1 MIFLRKTY
9 CTLFVLFLAFS
20 NNIFSQGLPNTLPK
34 VEEIRQQLKENG
46 INEEEFVKRLGQKGY
61 NLESI
66 NPNNTSQVKA
76 VQVAANDV
84 FVQMKAESEN
94 KKAKKI
100 LENTE
105 STESVKDDGTLKS
118 NTSAKDDGTPKSN
131 TSAKDKGAAILN
143 TETKDKGAPITEKQA
158 KDALKNTIQN
168 TEATKEVADKIKDGA
183 TIEQALTED
192 ITKKLN
198 DKLAP
203 AKTYGQQ
210 IFRDKNIAI
219 YRQSKDV
226 KPPETYVLGPG
237 DKIGV
242 SIWGYS
248 QESLLFE
255 ISPDG
260 FIKPDAMPRIYLKGI
275 TLSKAKSLLYSR
287 FSQSYRFRPEEFE
300 ITINFAR
307 TITVN
312 VVGEVINFGSFNLPA
327 TNTAFNALAAS
338 GGPSDIGS
346 VRNIVLKRNG
356 KDQRI
361 DVYEFLLNPSVQNN
375 LSLEENDYIYVPVAE
390 KLVTIEGSINR
401 PNRYELLKNESL
413 KNLIFY
419 AAGLPE
425 RAIQSNCVVKR
436 IVNDKEEIINVPLA
450 EVMEGKIKFEL
461 KNGDVVS
468 ISALEKNY
476 ENKLSISGAIDFP
489 GEYAVSD
496 NFKLI
501 DLLKK
506 ARLNKETSLDLAY
519 IIRTESDNTVSY
531 QKVNLDSVVS
541 NKKDVMLKAS
551 DRIIVFNKR
560 DVKEIRAVSIVGA
573 VRKEGKFPFSEEL
586 KLRDLIILSNGLQS
600 DATDFAYIERF
611 NVKNENEKQ
620 YIRVNIDNALIN
632 PNSSD
637 NIKLEPGDRIQ
648 TFSNTIYTNT
658 STVSVEGAVKKP
670 GTFQL
675 GKGITV
681 KDVLVLSQG
690 FVESASPIR
699 VEIFRVL
706 IQENQPTKTIVS
718 SIGFDRNFN
727 QISGDSN
734 FELQPYD
741 LIVVRTVPDFSLQKV
756 VNLTGQVIYP
766 GNYAIL
772 KKDETITDLIKR
784 AGGLSQDAFPP
795 GTRIMRKTDEEGTV
809 LIKLEE
815 ALLNP
820 KSNSNIVLKEGDEIF
835 IPKTKDLVSIYTV
848 GTRSREFNVQKDDV
862 INVPYFVGKSAKYYI
877 EEYTGGLYADKEV
890 KWKDVYVEY
899 PNGKLKKSMNFLF
912 FKTYPKVDIG
922 SKIKVTLKEV
932 KRVEKPE
939 KAKDPDKLDRLIQRT
954 TMATALV
961 TLIVGLLNALKKP

>member
-1 MIFLRKTY
+1 MNFSKKTY
-9 CTLFVLFLAFS
+9 YPFFILFFALS
-20 NNIFSQGLPNTLPK
+20 NNIFSQGLPNSLPK
-34 VEEIRQQLKENG
+34 VEEIRQQLKDNG

-61 NLESI
+61 NLESV
-66 NPNNTSQVKA
+66 NPNNMSQVKA
-76 VQVAANDV
+76 VQAAANDV
-84 FVQMKAESEN
+84 FAQMKAEGEN
-94 KKAKKI
+94 KKAKKAS
-100 LENTE
+100 ENTQNTGN
-105 STESVKDDGTLKS
+105 TEGTDA
-118 NTSAKDDGTPKSN
+118 AKNDGTPNNN
-131 TSAKDKGAAILN
+131 TS
-143 TETKDKGAPITEKQA
+143 TKDKGAPINSTDTKDKGTPVTEDQA
-158 KDALKNTIQN
+158 KGALKGTIQN
-168 TEATKEVADKIKDGA
+168 TEATKEVANKIKEGA
-183 TIEQALTED
+183 TLEQALTED
-192 ITKKLN
+192 VAKKLN
-198 DKLAP
+198 DNLAP

-226 KPPETYVLGPG
+226 KPPESYVLGPG

-275 TLSKAKSLLYSR
+275 SLGKAKNLLNSR

-300 ITINFAR
+300 VTINFAR

-312 VVGEVINFGSFNLPA
+312 VVGEVVNFGSFNLPA
-327 TNTAFNALAAS
+327 TNSAFNALAAS

-356 KDQRI
+356 KDKRI
-361 DVYEFLLNPSVQNN
+361 DVYEFLLNPSVQND

-401 PNRYELLKNESL
+401 PNRYELLKSESL

-425 RAIQSNCVVKR
+425 RAVQSNCVVKR
-436 IVNDKEEIINVPLA
+436 IINDKEEIINVPLA

-461 KNGDVVS
+461 RNGDVVS

-489 GEYAVSD
+489 GEYAVSE
-496 NFKLI
+496 NFKLAE
-501 DLLKK
+501 LLKK
-506 ARLNKETSLDLAY
+506 ARLNKESSLDLAY
-519 IIRTESDNTVSY
+519 IIRTESDNTISY

-541 NKKDVMLKAS
+541 NKKDVILKAS
-551 DRIIVFNKR
+551 DRVIVFNKR
-560 DVKEIRAVSIVGA
+560 DVKEIRTVNIEGS
-573 VRKEGKFPFSEEL
+573 VRKEGKFPYSAEL
-586 KLRDLIILSNGLQS
+586 KLRDLVILSNGLQP

-620 YIRVNIDNALIN
+620 YIRVNVDNALIN

-648 TFSNTIYTNT
+648 TFSNTIYSNI

-670 GTFQL
+670 GKFQL

-681 KDVLVLSQG
+681 KDVIVLSQG
-690 FVESASPIR
+690 FVESASPVR

-706 IQENQPTKTIVS
+706 IQENTPTKTIVS
-718 SIGFDRNFN
+718 TIGFDRNFN
-727 QISGDSN
+727 QISGESN

-741 LIVVRTVPDFSLQKV
+741 LIVVRSVPDFSLQKIV
-756 VNLTGQVIYP
+756 TIDGQVIYP

-772 KKDETITDLIKR
+772 KKDETITELIKR

-795 GTRIMRKTDEEGTV
+795 GTRIIRKTDEEGTV

-820 KSNSNIVLKEGDEIF
+820 KSNSNIVLKDGDSIY

-848 GTRSREFNVQKDDV
+848 GTRSREFNVQKDDI
-862 INVPYFVGKSAKYYI
+862 INVPFFVGRTAKYYI
-877 EEYTGGLYADKEV
+877 KEYTGGLYSDKDV

-922 SKIKVTLKEV
+922 SKIKVSLKDV

-939 KAKDPDKLDRLIQRT
+939 KAKDPEKLDRLIQRT

-961 TLIVGLLNALKKP
+961 TLVVGLLNALKK

>member
-1 MIFLRKTY
+1 MIFSKKAYYSVFILLIGFTSS
-9 CTLFVLFLAFS
+9 V
-20 NNIFSQGLPNTLPK
+20 FSQGLPNNLPK
-34 VEEIRQQLKENG
+34 VDEIRQQLKENG
-46 INEEEFVKRLGQKGY
+46 INEEEFVKRLGQKGF
-61 NLESI
+61 NLESV

-76 VQVAANDV
+76 VQAAANDV
-84 FVQMKAESEN
+84 FVQMKAENQN

-100 LENTE
+100 LETTE
-105 STESVKDDGTLKS
+105 PAESAES
-118 NTSAKDDGTPKSN
+118 SKDDGTPKNN
-131 TSAKDKGAAILN
+131 TGSKDVGTPNLN
-143 TETKDKGAPITEKQA
+143 TDTKDRGTPITEKQA
-158 KDALKNTIQN
+158 KDALKSTIQN
-168 TEATKEVADKIKDGA
+168 TEATKEVATKIKEGA
-183 TIEQALTED
+183 TLEQALTED

-203 AKTYGQQ
+203 ATTYGQQ

-226 KPPETYVLGPG
+226 KPPDTYVLGPG

-255 ISPDG
+255 ITPDG

-275 TLSKAKSLLYSR
+275 SLGKAKSLLNSR
-287 FSQSYRFRPEEFE
+287 FSESYRFRPEEFE
-300 ITINFAR
+300 VTINFAR

-312 VVGEVINFGSFNLPA
+312 VVGEVVNFGSFNLPA

-338 GGPSDIGS
+338 GGPTSIGS
-346 VRNIVLKRNG
+346 VRNIMLKRNG

-361 DVYEFLLNPSVQNN
+361 DIYQFLLNPSVQNN

-413 KNLIFY
+413 KDLIFY

-425 RAIQSNCVVKR
+425 RAVQTNCVVKR
-436 IVNDKEEIINVPLA
+436 VVNDKEEIINVALA
-450 EVMEGKIKFEL
+450 DVMEGKVKFDL
-461 KNGDVVS
+461 RNGDMVS

-476 ENKLSISGAIDFP
+476 ENKMSISGAVDFP
-489 GEYAVSD
+489 GEYAVSE
-496 NFKLI
+496 NFKLSE
-501 DLLKK
+501 LLKK
-506 ARLNKETSLDLAY
+506 GRLNKESSLELAY
-519 IIRTESDNTVSY
+519 IIRTESDNTISY
-531 QKVNLDSVVS
+531 QKVNLDSIVS
-541 NKKDVMLKAS
+541 NKKDIILKPI
-551 DRIIVFNKR
+551 DRVIVFNKR
-560 DVKEIRAVSIVGA
+560 DVKEIREVKIAGA
-573 VRKEGKFPFSEEL
+573 VRKEGKFPYSEDL
-586 KLRDLIILSNGLQS
+586 KLRDLIFLSNGLQQ
-600 DATDFAYIERF
+600 DATEFAYIERF
-611 NVKNENEKQ
+611 NIKNGNEKQ
-620 YIRVNIDNALIN
+620 YIRINIENALKD
-632 PNSSD
+632 PNSKD
-637 NIKLEPGDRIQ
+637 NIKLEPGDNI
-648 TFSNTIYTNT
+648 TAYSNAIYTTT

-681 KDVLVLSQG
+681 KDLLVLSQG
-690 FVESASPIR
+690 FLENASPIR

-718 SIGFDRNFN
+718 TIGFDKNFN

-741 LIVVRTVPDFSLQKV
+741 LIVVRTVPDFNLQQIV
-756 VNLTGQVIYP
+756 TLTGQVLYP
-766 GNYAIL
+766 GSYAII
-772 KKDETITDLIKR
+772 KKDETITELIKR

-795 GTRIMRKTDEEGTV
+795 GTRIFRKIDETGTV

-835 IPKTKDLVSIYTV
+835 IPKTKDLVSIYTI
-848 GTRSREFNVQKDDV
+848 GTRSKEFNVQKDDV
-862 INVPYFVGKSAKYYI
+862 ISVPFYAGKSAKYYI
-877 EEYTGGLYADKEV
+877 KEYTGGLYSDKDV
-890 KWKDVYVEY
+890 KWKDIYVEY
-899 PNGKLKKSMNFLF
+899 PNGKLKKSLNFWF
-912 FKTYPKVDIG
+912 FKTYPTVDIG
-922 SKIKVTLKEV
+922 SKIKVTLREV

-961 TLIVGLLNALKKP
+961 TLVVGLLNALKK

>member
-1 MIFLRKTY
+1 MIFLKKTY
-9 CTLFVLFLAFS
+9 YTAFIILIGFTT
-20 NNIFSQGLPNTLPK
+20 NIFSQGLPNNLPK

-66 NPNNTSQVKA
+66 NPNNATQVKA
-76 VQVAANDV
+76 VQAAANDV
-84 FVQMKAESEN
+84 FVQMKAENQN

-100 LENTE
+100 LETTE
-105 STESVKDDGTLKS
+105 PVESVEPSKDDGTQKNNTNSKDVGTS
-118 NTSAKDDGTPKSN
+118 N
-131 TSAKDKGAAILN
+131 LN
-143 TETKDKGAPITEKQA
+143 TDTKDRGTPITEKQA
-158 KDALKNTIQN
+158 KDALKSTIQN
-168 TEATKEVADKIKDGA
+168 TEATKEVATKIKEGA
-183 TIEQALTED
+183 SLEQALTED

-203 AKTYGQQ
+203 ATTYGQQ

-226 KPPETYVLGPG
+226 KPPDTYVLGPG

-255 ISPDG
+255 ITPDG

-275 TLSKAKSLLYSR
+275 SLGKAKSLLNSR
-287 FSQSYRFRPEEFE
+287 FSESYRFRPEEFE
-300 ITINFAR
+300 VTINFAR

-312 VVGEVINFGSFNLPA
+312 VVGEVVNFGSFNLPA

-338 GGPSDIGS
+338 GGPTSIGS
-346 VRNIVLKRNG
+346 VRNIMLKRNG

-361 DVYEFLLNPSVQNN
+361 DIYQFLLNPSVQNN

-413 KNLIFY
+413 KDLIFY

-425 RAIQSNCVVKR
+425 RAVQTNCVVKR
-436 IVNDKEEIINVPLA
+436 VVNDKEEIINVALA
-450 EVMEGKIKFEL
+450 DVMEGKIKFDL
-461 KNGDVVS
+461 RNGDMVS
-468 ISALEKNY
+468 IAALEKSY
-476 ENKLSISGAIDFP
+476 ENKMAISGAVDFP
-489 GEYAVSD
+489 GEYAVSE
-496 NFKLI
+496 NFKLSE
-501 DLLKK
+501 LLKK
-506 ARLNKETSLDLAY
+506 GRLNKESSLELAY
-519 IIRTESDNTVSY
+519 IIRTESDNTISY
-531 QKVNLDSVVS
+531 QKVNLDSIVS
-541 NKKDVMLKAS
+541 NKKDIILKPM
-551 DRIIVFNKR
+551 DRVIVFNKR
-560 DVKEIRAVSIVGA
+560 DVKEIREVKITGA
-573 VRKEGKFPFSEEL
+573 IRKEGKFPYSEDL
-586 KLRDLIILSNGLQS
+586 KLRDLIFLSNGLQQ
-600 DATDFAYIERF
+600 DATEFAYIERF
-611 NVKNENEKQ
+611 NIKNGNEKQ
-620 YIRVNIDNALIN
+620 YIRVNIENALKD
-632 PNSSD
+632 PNSKD
-637 NIKLEPGDRIQ
+637 NVKLEPGDNI
-648 TFSNTIYTNT
+648 TAYSNAIYTTT

-681 KDVLVLSQG
+681 KDVLILSQG
-690 FVESASPIR
+690 FVENASPIR

-706 IQENQPTKTIVS
+706 IQENQPTKTIIS
-718 SIGFDRNFN
+718 TIGFDKNFN

-741 LIVVRTVPDFSLQKV
+741 LIVVRTVPDFSLQQV
-756 VNLTGQVIYP
+756 VSLSGQVIYP
-766 GNYAIL
+766 GNYPIL
-772 KKDETITDLIKR
+772 KKDETITELIKR
-784 AGGLSQDAFPP
+784 AGGLSKDAFPP
-795 GTRIMRKTDEEGTV
+795 GTRVFRKTDETGTV

-835 IPKTKDLVSIYTV
+835 IPKTKDLVTIYTL
-848 GTRSREFNVQKDDV
+848 GTKSREFNVQKDEI
-862 INVPYFVGKSAKYYI
+862 INVPYFAGKSAKYYI
-877 EEYTGGLYADKEV
+877 KEYTGGLYSDKDV

-912 FKTYPKVDIG
+912 FKTYPTVDIG
-922 SKIKVTLKEV
+922 SKIKISLMEV
-932 KRVEKPE
+932 KKVEKKE
-939 KAKDPDKLDRLIQRT
+939 KEKDPEKLDRLIQRT

-961 TLIVGLLNALKKP
+961 TLVVGLLNILKK